1 MSDLRYPIGQLK
13 LPVSI
18 TEEHLKSGIETLKT
32 FPDQLKTETLS
43 LDQKQLDTPYRAGGW
58 TIRQV
63 IHHVSESHMNGFIR
77 FKWALTEDIPIIKA
91 YHEDRWALFSDDVS
105 MPVKIGLSL
114 IEALHQ
120 KWVYL
125 LESFTE
131 TEWNKSYF
139 HPEDDNR
146 YQLRESLLVYQWHSK
161 HHLAHITMLKERNRW

>member
-1 MSDLRYPIGQLK
+1 
-13 LPVSI
+13 V
-18 TEEHLKSGIETLKT
+18 
-32 FPDQLKTETLS
+32 
-43 LDQKQLDTPYRAGGW
+43 
-58 TIRQV
+58 RQV

-77 FKWALTEDIPIIKA
+77 FKWALTEDIPTIKA
-91 YHEDRWALFSDDVS
+91 YHEDQWALFADDES
-105 MPVKIGLSL
+105 MPVEIGLSL

-139 HPEDDNR
+139 HPEDEKR

-161 HHLAHITMLKERNRW
+161 HHLAHITTLKERNQW